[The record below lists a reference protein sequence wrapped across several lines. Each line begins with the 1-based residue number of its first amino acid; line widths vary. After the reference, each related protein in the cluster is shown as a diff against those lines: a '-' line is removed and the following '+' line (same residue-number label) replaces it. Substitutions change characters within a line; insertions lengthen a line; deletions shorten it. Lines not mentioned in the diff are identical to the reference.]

1 MGFIDSGATFT
12 IKGKLTPVGRQL
24 LVTNTN
30 TLINTF
36 ALGDSDAD
44 YTVFSGLTN
53 GQIPDFSGDKN
64 TVNNGGGNYNFKSV
78 LYYNGTSTVKPVE
91 TSSLS
96 INTSFNYLGIST
108 IQYSAGTIS
117 QNIINRMSG
126 TTDALTN
133 LFYSFGLPKSDS
145 EKLTFTGTT
154 FAQDGFSDTALSG
167 ISQDKALII
176 GLKSTEFGEVID
188 GKTIKINLTTTANT
202 YSIYGTFENQT
213 LPLTTY
219 DNSLVETSSSLGVF
233 GSNRVLLFSDSIS
246 KPNQDSTKSWATG
259 YATTKPFS
267 SIPKKEI
274 WNLTTNDT
282 LSLTAD
288 TPVGIAYLDKGFFV
302 ITDPTIVNDFDLT
315 GVTSTATTIEF
326 NSVNSSVSQQITCI
340 ADRNTFV
347 NSTNPTFTTGETPR
361 ITEIGLFDSVGN
373 LIAFAKTNRT
383 YYKSASE
390 IVIFNIVI
398 DY

>member
-24 LVTNTN
+24 LITNTN

-108 IQYSAGTIS
+108 VVYSAGTIS

-126 TTDALTN
+126 TTDGLTN

-145 EKLTFTGTT
+145 EQITFTGTT
-154 FAQDGFSDTALSG
+154 FAQGGFSDTALSG
-167 ISQDKALII
+167 VSQDKALVI
-176 GLKSTEFGEVID
+176 GLKSTEFGEIID
-188 GKTIKINLTTTANT
+188 GKTIKISLTTTAAT
-202 YSIYGTFENQT
+202 YNIYGTFENQT

-219 DNSLVETSSSLGVF
+219 DNSLVETSPNLGVF
-233 GSNRVLLFSDSIS
+233 GINRVLLFSDSIS

-259 YATTKPFS
+259 YATTKPYS
-267 SIPKKEI
+267 SIPKKEV
-274 WNLTTNDT
+274 WNLTTNST

-302 ITDPTIVNDFDLT
+302 ITDPTIVNDFALT

-347 NSTNPTFTTGETPR
+347 NSTNSTFTTGETPR
-361 ITEIGLFDSVGN
+361 ITEIGLFDATGN

-383 YYKSASE
+383 YYKSANE

>member
-24 LVTNTN
+24 LITNTN

-64 TVNNGGGNYNFKSV
+64 TTNNGGGNYNFRSV
-78 LYYNGTSTVKPVE
+78 LYYNGTTTVKPVE

-96 INTSFNYLGIST
+96 INTSFNYVGVST
-108 IQYSAGTIS
+108 VYYSAGTIT
-117 QNIINRMSG
+117 QNKINRLSG

-133 LFYSFGLPKSDS
+133 LFYSLGLPKTAI
-145 EKLTFTGTT
+145 EQTVFTGTT
-154 FAQDGFSDTALSG
+154 LLQGGYADTALSG
-167 ISQDKALII
+167 ISQDSVLVL
-176 GLKSTEFGEVID
+176 GLKGSEYGEIID
-188 GKTIKINLTTTANT
+188 GKSLKISLTTTGGT
-202 YSIYGTFENQT
+202 YDIYGTFENQS

-219 DNSLVETSSSLGVF
+219 DNSLVETAPSLAPF
-233 GSNRVLLFSDSIS
+233 GNNRVLLFSDGIA
-246 KPNQDSTKSWATG
+246 KPNQDSSKSWATG

-267 SIPKKEI
+267 SVPKKEI
-274 WNLTTNDT
+274 WNLTTNST

-302 ITDPTIVNDFDLT
+302 ITDPTIVNAFKLT

-347 NSTNPTFTTGETPR
+347 SSTNPTFTTGETPR
-361 ITEIGLFDSVGN
+361 ITEIGLFDATGN
-373 LIAFAKTNRT
+373 LIAIAKTNRT
-383 YYKSASE
+383 YYKPSND
-390 IVIFNIVI
+390 IVIFNILI
-398 DY
+398 EY